1 MTVLEVIDL
10 PADRLPGEML
20 VVPLFED
27 QRPLAGPAAVV
38 DWRLDGALTRM
49 ILAGEVCGRAG
60 EVLALP
66 TNTKFAAPWL
76 MLVGSGRWLA
86 LNRRGYLALAG
97 RLLQLAARAGIRE
110 LALCLPP
117 GGDVDAVAVEQVV
130 DEVLTPAGGP
140 ALCRLSRLNHC
151 V

>member
-49 ILAGEVCGRAG
+49 MLAGEVCGRPG

-66 TNTKFAAPWL
+66 TNAKFAAPWV
-76 MLVGSGRWLA
+76 MLVGGGRWQA
-86 LNRRGYLALAG
+86 LNRRGYVALAG
-97 RLLQLAARAGIRE
+97 RLLQLAVRAGIRE
-110 LALCLPP
+110 LAMCLPP
-117 GGDVDAVAVEQVV
+117 GADVDGFALEQIVG
-130 DEVLTPAGGP
+130 EVLTPAGGP
-140 ALCRLSRLNHC
+140 ALCRLSLLSHC